1 MHFYLALSEFPVPHA
16 IVKEG
21 SLSALDLD
29 DVDVDAAK
37 FSYNADKKTIHFSSL
52 ELSLW
57 SGLKNMTLIGT
68 FNVVELGKTKLI
80 LKQTVLNTSTIYSFT
95 RTAKSE

>member
-1 MHFYLALSEFPVPHA
+1 
-16 IVKEG
+16 
-21 SLSALDLD
+21 
-29 DVDVDAAK
+29 
-37 FSYNADKKTIHFSSL
+37 
-52 ELSLW
+52 
-57 SGLKNMTLIGT
+57 MTLIGT

>member
-1 MHFYLALSEFPVPHA
+1 MTKDPDMTKTLATFLIFCA
-16 IVKEG
+16 
-21 SLSALDLD
+21 SLAQAQLLESLLYGPENVED
-29 DVDVDAAK
+29 
-37 FSYNADKKTIHFSSL
+37 ADKKTIHFSSL

-68 FNVVELGKTKLI
+68 FNVVELSKTKLV